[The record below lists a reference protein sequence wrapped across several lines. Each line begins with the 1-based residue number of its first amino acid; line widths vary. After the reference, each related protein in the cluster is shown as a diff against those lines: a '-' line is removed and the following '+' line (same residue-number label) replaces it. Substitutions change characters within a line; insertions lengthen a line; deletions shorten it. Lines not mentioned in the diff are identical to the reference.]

1 MEYDEVGIP
10 HVRVRLGGDN
20 ITITGNVNLV
30 DNVRINNTE
39 AQMIPVY
46 LVGNVLTVNQGTNP
60 WVTTGNANIIGNI
73 SGITT
78 LPAITGNVGVSGN
91 VSITQM
97 PAIAGNVDITRM
109 PGITGNVRVYGNV
122 NVDNFPTNVK
132 ITQMPGITGNV
143 GVTGNVGIVGNVNVT
158 QGTNPWTV
166 AGNLT
171 ATVVGGTIETVPV
184 DGPSRVSAFGEPYGI
199 TITPV
204 IQLDGIYGITDEVIQ
219 TYTYGTG
226 ASASASP
233 SDALWT
239 VRSGT
244 TPYGYGV
251 LRSKRFLRYRPGQ
264 GALARFT
271 AAFTPNVAASSQRV
285 GLANQENNIQIGWN
299 DDGVHGPRF
308 GVLRSTGGKVQIVVL
323 TINTAPTGS
332 QTANVTLNGTSHS
345 ISITAGTTQATAVSI
360 NNTDGF
366 TGWLTDQVDN
376 TIVFMSTSLGPKNG
390 TYSFSSSGTG
400 TLATGTFV
408 TKQVGIAQT
417 EHWTYQENFNVD
429 TLGANIAGPNPSGM
443 TLRSEYL
450 NVYQINFRWL
460 GVGEIRFAIEDSNTG
475 NMIFFHREHYT
486 NRNALPHTAQPSF
499 KIAYTAYNLAGGTG
513 NVKVTGA
520 SMMGAIEGDIRQNE
534 LNRST
539 SVNKTTLAQNTMHH
553 LLTIRNPYVTNGAAG
568 ALNGNYIL
576 NAKEI
581 ILKDISVGTQNT
593 DPALLYIFYEPTSFS
608 GIHSYYSQ
616 PKDNGMIS
624 TVDGTLDPAV
634 DTAICQFVTAINGE
648 SQYKLSDFRIAIP
661 PGSWVSFAIK
671 STNGIS
677 RATMALVFSED

>member
-1 MEYDEVGIP
+1 MAYVPPPQGRGDRRLNSTNYEHPQETNLLDLARAMEYNQLGQPV
-10 HVRVRLGGDN
+10 VRVAIGGNDVV
-20 ITITGNVNLV
+20 ITGNVTIPGTIQVFSNIDNPIHNHITEVGASGNLV
-30 DNVRINNTE
+30 SLGYTWLPVAGNVRVDSGNIT
-39 AQMIPVY
+39 VY
-46 LVGNVLTVNQGTNP
+46 QGTSP
-60 WVTTGNANIIGNI
+60 WVVSNSNVTVTGNIT
-73 SGITT
+73 GITT
-78 LPAITGNVGVSGN
+78 LPAITGNVGV
-91 VSITQM
+91 I
-97 PAIAGNVDITRM
+97 
-109 PGITGNVRVYGNV
+109 
-122 NVDNFPTNVK
+122 
-132 ITQMPGITGNV
+132 
-143 GVTGNVGIVGNVNVT
+143 GNVNVT
-158 QGTNPWTV
+158 QGTTPWTITGNV
-166 AGNLT
+166 AT
-171 ATVVGGTIETVPV
+171 TVSGTVETVPV
-184 DGPSRVSAFGEPYGI
+184 GGASTVTAFGEPYGI

-204 IQLDGIYGITDEVIQ
+204 IQLDSIYGITSEVIQ
-219 TYTYGTG
+219 TYTNGTG
-226 ASASASP
+226 ASASANP
-233 SDALWT
+233 QDALWT

-271 AAFTPNVAASSQRV
+271 ASFTPNVSASSQRV

-323 TINTAPTGS
+323 TIDTAPTGT
-332 QTANVTLNGTSHS
+332 QTANVTLNGVSYAIPIAS
-345 ISITAGTTQATAVSI
+345 GTAQNTAVTI
-360 NNTDGF
+360 NRIDGF

-376 TIVFMSTSLGPKNG
+376 TIVFMSNTLGPKNG

-400 TLATGTFV
+400 TLATGTFS
-408 TKQVGIAQT
+408 TKQTGVAQT
-417 EHWTYQENFNVD
+417 ENWTYQENFNVD
-429 TLGANIAGPNPSGM
+429 TLGANVAGPNPSGM

-460 GVGEIRFAIEDSNTG
+460 GAGEIRYAIEDSNTG
-475 NMIFFHREHYT
+475 NMVFFHREHYT

-520 SMMGAIEGDIRQNE
+520 SMMGAIEGEIKQNE

-539 SVNKTTLAQNTMHH
+539 SVNKTTLSQNVMHH

-608 GIHSYYSQ
+608 GTHSYYSQ

-634 DTAICQFVTAINGE
+634 DTAVCQFVTAINGE

>member
-1 MEYDEVGIP
+1 MTYLFSNTSSIFQSNGSA
-10 HVRVRLGGDN
+10 
-20 ITITGNVNLV
+20 IT
-30 DNVRINNTE
+30 
-39 AQMIPVY
+39 
-46 LVGNVLTVNQGTNP
+46 TVNP
-60 WVTTGNANIIGNI
+60 LPVTLGSANINIIGNI
-73 SGITT
+73 TVPTTVNVASSPENPVHTHITEVGTSGNLLANNISY
-78 LPAITGNVGVSGN
+78 LPIGGDVVVTSGNIIVTRMPNVNATIINNVTVSSINSNVNVNPITGNVSVTQGSTPWHVDGNVNAVVSGN
-91 VSITQM
+91 V
-97 PAIAGNVDITRM
+97 N
-109 PGITGNVRVYGNV
+109 
-122 NVDNFPTNVK
+122 
-132 ITQMPGITGNV
+132 
-143 GVTGNVGIVGNVNVT
+143 
-158 QGTNPWTV
+158 
-166 AGNLT
+166 
-171 ATVVGGTIETVPV
+171 TVPI
-184 DGPSRVSAFGEPYGI
+184 GGASTVSAFGEPYGI

-204 IQLDGIYGITDEVIQ
+204 IQLDSIYGITDEVIQ

-233 SDALWT
+233 QDALWT

-264 GALARFT
+264 GALTRFT

-323 TINTAPTGS
+323 TIDTAPTGT
-332 QTANVTLNGTSHS
+332 QTANITLNGSS
-345 ISITAGTTQATAVSI
+345 FLISITAGTTQETAVKI
-360 NNTDGF
+360 NYADGF

-390 TYSFSSSGTG
+390 VYSFSSSGTG
-400 TLATGTFV
+400 TLATGSFS
-408 TKQVGIAQT
+408 TKQTGVAQT
-417 EHWTYQENFNVD
+417 ENWTYQENFNVD
-429 TLGANIAGPNPSGM
+429 TLGANVAGPNPSGM
-443 TLRSEYL
+443 ILRSEYL

-460 GVGEIRFAIEDSNTG
+460 GAGEIRYAIEDSITG
-475 NMIFFHREHYT
+475 NMVFFHREHYT
-486 NRNALPHTAQPSF
+486 NRHTLPHTAQPSF
-499 KIAYTAYNLAGGTG
+499 KLAYTAYNLAGGTG

-520 SMMGAIEGDIRQNE
+520 SMMAAIEGDVQQNE

-539 SVNKTTLAQNTMHH
+539 SVNKTTLSQNVLHH
-553 LLTIRNPYVTNGAAG
+553 LLTLRNPYVTNGKAG

-581 ILKDISVGTQNT
+581 ILKDISVGTQNN
-593 DPALLYIFYEPTSFS
+593 DPAILYIFFEPTSLS
-608 GIHSYYSQ
+608 VNESYYSQ
-616 PKDNGMIS
+616 PKDNGMVS
-624 TVDGTLDPAV
+624 TVDGTLDPTV

-661 PGSWVSFAIK
+661 PGSWISFGIK
-671 STNGIS
+671 STSGIS

>member
-10 HVRVRLGGDN
+10 HVRVRLGTDN

-60 WVTTGNANIIGNI
+60 WVVTGNANVIGNI

-91 VSITQM
+91 V
-97 PAIAGNVDITRM
+97 
-109 PGITGNVRVYGNV
+109 

-132 ITQMPGITGNV
+132 ITQMPG
-143 GVTGNVGIVGNVNVT
+143 VTGNVGIIGNVNVT
-158 QGTNPWTV
+158 QGTTPWTV
-166 AGNLT
+166 TGNLN
-171 ATVVGGTIETVPV
+171 ATITGGAVEIVPN
-184 DGPSRVSAFGEPYGI
+184 DGPSKVSAFGEPYGI

-204 IQLDGIYGITDEVIQ
+204 IQLDAIYGTTSEVIQ

-226 ASASASP
+226 ANVSATP
-233 SDALWT
+233 QQGLWT
-239 VRSGT
+239 VQSGT
-244 TPYGYGV
+244 SPYGYGV

-285 GLANQENNIQIGWN
+285 GLANQENAIQLGWN

-308 GVLRSTGGKVQIVVL
+308 GVLRSTGGKVHITVL
-323 TINTAPTGS
+323 TINRAPTGA
-332 QTANVTLNGTSHS
+332 QTANITLNGVSFS
-345 ISITAGTTQATAVSI
+345 ISITAGTAQATAVAI
-360 NNTDGF
+360 NTADGF

-376 TIVFMSTSLGPKNG
+376 TIVFMSTTLGPKNG
-390 TYSFSSSGTG
+390 TYSFSATGTG
-400 TLATGTFV
+400 TLATGTFS
-408 TKQVGIAQT
+408 TEQVGVAQT
-417 EHWTYQENFNVD
+417 ENWTYQQDFNVD
-429 TLGANIAGPNPSGM
+429 KLDGTGPSGM
-443 TLRSEYL
+443 VLHSEYL

-460 GVGEIRFAIEDSNTG
+460 GAGEIRYAIEDSISG
-475 NMIFFHREHYT
+475 NMIFFHKVHYT
-486 NRNALPHTAQPSF
+486 NRNALPHVAQPSF
-499 KIAYTAYNLAGGTG
+499 KIAYTAYNLAGGTT
-513 NVKVTGA
+513 NCTVTGA

-534 LNRST
+534 LNRAT
-539 SVNKTTLAQNTMHH
+539 SVNKTNLAQNVMHH

-593 DPALLYIFYEPTSFS
+593 DPALLYIFFEPTSFS
-608 GIHSYYSQ
+608 GTHSYYSQ

-624 TVDGTLDPAV
+624 TADGTLDPTV

-648 SQYKLSDFRIAIP
+648 AQYKLSDFRVALP
-661 PGSWVSFAIK
+661 PGSWISFAIK